1 MIYLNDYQIRVAL
14 TFAPVWYAHAE
25 YWPKNGDPIPRVFGR
40 HPSAHGVS
48 RTLYSR
54 INAVYGLMLV
64 TSVLKFFDV
73 ELYALAGA
81 FCTGAQPMWMTAIE
95 TAGDLL
101 PGWSAP
107 SGVATVPVSG
117 VLRRCC
123 AGLTGDQASC

>member
-1 MIYLNDYQIRVAL
+1 MFAVWREGTTQSASDAAL
-14 TFAPVWYAHAE
+14 A
-25 YWPKNGDPIPRVFGR
+25 
-40 HPSAHGVS
+40 
-48 RTLYSR
+48 
-54 INAVYGLMLV
+54 
-64 TSVLKFFDV
+64 
-73 ELYALAGA
+73 YALAGA